1 MSPTAAA
8 HAPLPEPAWGTL
20 LAVYFVLIGL
30 PSGITLVSWWL
41 RDRQGVTAAIL
52 VERQG
57 SWIAM
62 AALIGASI
70 LLVADLGRP
79 ERFFLMLTRFDNL
92 GSPIAVGAKLIA
104 LKTFLLAIVLY
115 AMERRRRTAGSAEVP
130 AGTGVTGVTY
140 VLPWLLVA
148 ASFGLAIYPASVL
161 SRSWASPLAG
171 SSGAA
176 LIFLLTALLM
186 GLAAAILIAVA
197 AGGADPDGTGR
208 MLRLGRRALLGV
220 LGLFGL
226 TLAFEGLSLGG
237 SPPDRHLLDEV
248 LAEGSGATFWGLVV
262 LIGIVVPAV
271 GLAFAHRRRA
281 AFVVSAAG
289 VLIGA
294 AATRYLIFAVG
305 R

>member
-1 MSPTAAA
+1 MNPAAV
-8 HAPLPEPAWGTL
+8 HSPLPQPPWSTL

-41 RDRQGVTAAIL
+41 RDREGVAATIR
-52 VERQG
+52 VERHG

-62 AALIGASI
+62 TALIGASV
-70 LLVADLGRP
+70 LLVVDLGRP

-115 AMERRRRTAGSAEVP
+115 AMERRRRAGP
-130 AGTGVTGVTY
+130 AGITAAGGSTSSVNSA
-140 VLPWLLVA
+140 LPWLLA
-148 ASFGLAIYPASVL
+148 AVSFGLAIYPASVL

-186 GLAAAILIAVA
+186 GLAAAVLIAVA
-197 AGGADPDGTGR
+197 GSGADPGGTGR
-208 MLRLGRRALLGV
+208 MLRLSRQALLAL

-226 TLAFEGLSLGG
+226 TLAFEALSLDG
-237 SPPDRHLLDEV
+237 SPPDRQLLHEV
-248 LAEGSGATFWGLVV
+248 VVDGSGVPFWVLVV
-262 LIGIVVPAV
+262 LIGVAVPTA
-271 GLAFAHRRRA
+271 GLVFARTRRVA
-281 AFVVSAAG
+281 LVVSAAG

-294 AATRYLIFAVG
+294 ATARYLIFTVG
-305 R
+305 K